1 MGRDAKGRWLV
12 SLRTDQVGRQVAAR
26 RDPRDRSYS
35 LGVGEPGDCA
45 VSVRDLVKRYGRVI
59 AVNGVSFQ
67 IQRGEIYGLLGPNG
81 AGKTTTL
88 EILEGIRRADA
99 GDVRIDGLDIRR
111 KRRAV
116 QARIGVQLQTTTLF
130 DELSVRETL
139 ALFGSFYP
147 RALPPDA
154 LLAEVAL
161 SDKARAKPEEL
172 SGGQRQRLALALALV
187 NDPALIFLDEPT
199 TGLDPQSRRLLWETI
214 LRLRERGKTIL
225 LTTHFMEE
233 AQTLCDHIAILD
245 AGRIIAEDTPA
256 GLIGLLGASAT
267 IEGTLQPANAVPLD
281 ALRALPAVSEARE
294 GAARMLIYT
303 ERLETTLPALL
314 QLASA
319 RGAQVEQLQ
328 VHAPTLEDVFLKLT
342 GRGLR
347 D

>member
-1 MGRDAKGRWLV
+1 VTVEQGN
-12 SLRTDQVGRQVAAR
+12 
-26 RDPRDRSYS
+26 
-35 LGVGEPGDCA
+35 CA
-45 VSVRDLVKRYGRVI
+45 VSVRDLVKRYGRVT
-59 AVNGVSFQ
+59 AVNGLSFQ
-67 IQRGEIYGLLGPNG
+67 IKRGEIFGLLGPNG

-88 EILEGIRRADA
+88 EILEGIRRADT

-139 ALFGSFYP
+139 ALFGSFYYP

-161 SDKARAKPEEL
+161 ADKARAKPEEL

-187 NDPALIFLDEPT
+187 NDPALVFLDEPT

-233 AQTLCDHIAILD
+233 AQTLCDRIAILD

-267 IEGTLQPANAVPLD
+267 IEGTLVPLDAVPLD

-347 D
+347 E